1 MPLQELLVEELKDL
15 LDAEKQLVRALPKLA
30 KTASDAELA
39 GLFRDHLEQ
48 TKGHVGRL
56 EQAFEI
62 LGARPKSKPC
72 LGMKGLVEEGRDVAQ
87 EDLEGELLDSAILGA
102 ARKVEH
108 YEMAGYEN
116 ACSIA
121 RMLGNSQAEELL
133 QQTLDEERTTDQK
146 LADVSKRLL
155 QQVMAEQGAAP
166 EEESETGGRRALRGA
181 EKQARPQPVRRASS
195 SRRSQPAARSRAKF
209 RTSASS
215 AAGRSSGAL
224 SKITTDHEEIRRW
237 AEERGG
243 KPAAVKGTGGKGDIG
258 MIRIDFPGYSGG
270 ESLQPISWDEWFQK
284 FEDSNLALVYQERT
298 ATGQKS
304 NFNKL
309 VSREEVH
316 PRKRAA

>member
-15 LDAEKQLVRALPKLA
+15 LDAEKQLVRALPKLGKA
-30 KTASDAELA
+30 ATDAELA

-56 EQAFEI
+56 EQVFEI
-62 LGARPKSKPC
+62 LGARPRSKPC
-72 LGMKGLVEEGRDVAQ
+72 LGMKGLVEEGQDAAQ

-108 YEMAGYEN
+108 YEMAGYDN

-133 QQTLDEERTTDQK
+133 QQTFEEERTTDQK
-146 LADVSKRLL
+146 LAEVFKRLL
-155 QQVMAEQGAAP
+155 QQVMAEQGTEAEKEGEA
-166 EEESETGGRRALRGA
+166 GGRGA
-181 EKQARPQPVRRASS
+181 GKQAKPQPVRRASI
-195 SRRSQPAARSRAKF
+195 RKSQPAARSRA
-209 RTSASS
+209 RSGSRASS
-215 AAGRSSGAL
+215 PAGRSSGVL
-224 SKITTDHEEIRRW
+224 SKITTYHEEIRRW

-243 KPAAVKGTGGKGDIG
+243 RPVAVKGTGGKGDIG
-258 MIRIDFPGYSGG
+258 MIRIDFPGYSGA

-284 FEDSNLALVYQERT
+284 FEESNLALVYQEKT
-298 ATGQKS
+298 AAGQKS

-309 VSREEVH
+309 VSREEAH